1 MNNHQPPVRDYL
13 QMLKLHIGW
22 PDRDKHIGKPD
33 EGVFFVDFLLR
44 ERAHAAVVRKIRRP
58 WEQQD
63 GAAMLTLADSVEP
76 LIPPEANI
84 QSLAV
89 LKEYAA

>member
-1 MNNHQPPVRDYL
+1 MNNHQQPV
-13 QMLKLHIGW
+13 
-22 PDRDKHIGKPD
+22 RDKHIGKPD
-33 EGVFFVDFLLR
+33 EGLFFFDFLLR